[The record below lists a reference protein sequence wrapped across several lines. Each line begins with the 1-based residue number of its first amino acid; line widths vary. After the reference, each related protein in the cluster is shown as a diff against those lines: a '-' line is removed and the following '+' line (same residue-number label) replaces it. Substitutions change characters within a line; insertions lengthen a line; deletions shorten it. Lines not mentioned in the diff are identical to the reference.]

1 MKHRDLTQGNIMK
14 NLIAMAV
21 PASLAFFAQTLYSLV
36 DMIWVGRLS
45 TEAVAS
51 ITVFS
56 SVYFMVFVLNNIIGQ
71 GSVPVISQAF
81 GAKDM
86 DKTRLA
92 ISNTFSFKFI
102 VGVAASFTLLVI
114 LEPVLHL
121 LTDDMVVI
129 GLAMEYGKIMMIFLP
144 LFFSLY
150 TIKTALRCC
159 GDAKSPMI
167 ITFVASILN
176 IILDPIFMFE
186 TIPIINVPGL
196 GMGVYGVAVAT
207 VIANMVGLIMGSYIL
222 FGPNNF
228 LGMKLK
234 NVLTIDLHMAKELVK
249 VGTPPAMANLT
260 RNIANMVLLS
270 LISGY
275 GTVAVAAWGII
286 GRIFH
291 LLFIPM
297 NGLMNGGSAMTGQNI
312 GNNNM
317 ERAIQSAYTAAK
329 LGIISML
336 VVGGLTILFAPNI
349 FGIFIDDP
357 EVIAYGVPGLRI
369 VTMSIIP
376 VGFYFGLATI
386 FTGTG
391 YTIPLL
397 IASVVGQ
404 WVLQLPFAYVATT
417 ILVLPFT
424 FVAGSFLAFTLG
436 EGAVILYFF
445 YKGKW
450 KEKVLE
456 KMEQKQ
462 VAVSN

>member
-1 MKHRDLTQGNIMK
+1 MKNRDLTKGNIMK
-14 NLIAMAV
+14 NLIAMAI
-21 PASLAFFAQTLYSLV
+21 PASMAFLAQTLYSLV

-45 TEAVAS
+45 TEAVAA

-56 SVYFMVFVLNNIIGQ
+56 SVYFMVFVLNNIVGQ
-71 GSVPVISQAF
+71 GSVPVISQAY

-86 DKTRLA
+86 KKTRLA

-102 VGVAASFTLLVI
+102 VGVVASFTLLII
-114 LEPVLHL
+114 LEPILHL

-129 GLAMEYGKIMMIFLP
+129 NLAMEYGKIMMIFLP

-167 ITFVASILN
+167 ITFASSILN

-186 TIPIINVPGL
+186 TIPVINMPGL

-207 VIANMVGLIMGSYIL
+207 VISNMVGLALGSYIL

-228 LGMKLK
+228 LGMKLR
-234 NVLTIDLHMAKELVK
+234 NVLTLDLKMAKELVK

-260 RNIANMVLLS
+260 RNVANIVLLS

-286 GRIFH
+286 SRIFH

-297 NGLMNGGSAMTGQNI
+297 NGLMSGGSAMTGQNI
-312 GNNNM
+312 GNKNI
-317 ERAIQSAYTAAK
+317 ERAVETAYTAAK
-329 LGIISML
+329 LGIISMIL
-336 VVGGLTILFAPNI
+336 VGGLTILFAPNI

-357 EVIAYGVPGLRI
+357 EVIAFGVPGLRI
-369 VTMSIIP
+369 VTLSIMP

-391 YTIPLL
+391 YTMPLL
-397 IASVVGQ
+397 IASIVGQ
-404 WVLQLPFAYVATT
+404 WVIQLPFAYLAAKVF
-417 ILVLPFT
+417 LLPFT
-424 FVAGSFLAFTLG
+424 FVAGSFLGFTLG
-436 EGAVILYFF
+436 EGAVILYYFH
-445 YKGKW
+445 KGKW
-450 KEKVLE
+450 REKVQTKE
-456 KMEQKQ
+456 E
-462 VAVSN
+462 VTGTT